1 MLAAVPPIRIRQD
14 TPPARVVSLLPSATE
29 ILYAIG
35 AGDDI
40 VAVTHECDFPPEA
53 ASRPAVTASALN
65 HDGSTCAVIDRL
77 TKSAL
82 HAGSS
87 VYRLDEELL
96 AALEPSLIVTQE
108 LCDVCAVS
116 YDQVSEAVRRMSVDI
131 PVLSLEPSSRRTFST
146 ASSPWGL
153 RQSVRMLP
161 RMW

>member
-1 MLAAVPPIRIRQD
+1 
-14 TPPARVVSLLPSATE
+14 
-29 ILYAIG
+29 
-35 AGDDI
+35 
-40 VAVTHECDFPPEA
+40 
-53 ASRPAVTASALN
+53 VTASALN
-65 HDGSTCAVIDRL
+65 HDGSTCAVIDRH